1 MNYESQFQQAVTEC
15 LENAIVSVAL
25 DEFDR
30 LSEGVI
36 PIYRVAGIYTAFDE
50 LGKLLTDKM
59 PDYSHEWVPLLYLT
73 WYHPSQ
79 VNLAYSIIMKHLK
92 YGVTAK
98 SNPTKTLYVFDFGC
112 GNLAMLFGV
121 AIAELRCR
129 MEGYPTPQIR
139 VDSMDTSKPMTDLG
153 KKVWQRFKENV
164 QSDRLLPDPAAIDS
178 RIINEVPSEF
188 HQDADVRWLSAL
200 HAIYPANNYKA
211 EHGLD
216 KVARSINPTVGI
228 ITSFVG
234 KKNWAEGVSPF
245 NSLSTAM
252 RKYMDFEFRGNL
264 TTITNCRKRLRDRL
278 LREASPKQKKTIEE
292 FMDKVIPSYKL
303 KYRTQNTIRYLLNG
317 NVTWEVGATPYVAI
331 Y

>member
-1 MNYESQFQQAVTEC
+1 MNYENHFQQAITEC
-15 LENAIVSVAL
+15 LEKAIVSVAL

-30 LSEGVI
+30 LSKGVP
-36 PIYRVAGIYTAFDE
+36 PIYRGARVYTAFDE

-59 PDYSHEWVPLLYLT
+59 PDYNHEWLPLLYLT

-92 YGVTAK
+92 HGLTTEST
-98 SNPTKTLYVFDFGC
+98 SNRKLYVFDFGC

-129 MEGYPTPQIR
+129 MNGHQTVQIR
-139 VDSMDTSKPMTDLG
+139 VDSMDSSKPMTDLG
-153 KKVWQRFKENV
+153 EKVWKRFNKCV
-164 QSDRLLPDPAAIDS
+164 QGEHRLPNLAAIDS

-188 HQDADVRWLSAL
+188 HQDADGRWLSAL
-200 HAIYPANNYKA
+200 HAIYPANNYKV
-211 EHGLD
+211 ERGLD
-216 KVARSINPTVGI
+216 KIARSINPTVGV

-245 NSLSTAM
+245 NSLSTEM
-252 RKYMDFEFRGNL
+252 RKYTDFEFWGNL
-264 TTITNCRKRLRDRL
+264 ATITNCRKGLRDRL
-278 LREASPKQKKTIEE
+278 LLDASLKQTKTIEE